1 MRTRTRV
8 AEESADLVR
17 RLGRQN
23 VLELACLLLDFGFAV
38 ESERI
43 GEQPLGKAMAP
54 DDISRSLSSPF
65 SKFHQNAAITGR
77 DSRRLQRIMARIHEW
92 PMIVRL
98 GRMWARGDQPHLC
111 HRFYCEADRQRA
123 VDFHAIDLG

>member
-38 ESERI
+38 HCQTVGKQALGQAVTANDVARPLTSLRSELHDHAAVAYR
-43 GEQPLGKAMAP
+43 
-54 DDISRSLSSPF
+54 
-65 SKFHQNAAITGR
+65 NAG
-77 DSRRLQRIMARIHEW
+77 RLQRFMARIHESLVV
-92 PMIVRL
+92 MLNRRVRL
-98 GRMWARGDQPHLC
+98 GFDQPQLT
-111 HRFYCEADRQRA
+111 
-123 VDFHAIDLG
+123 